1 MIELH
6 IVLRVPV
13 NKSRALTDA
22 LLALAK
28 SARTQSGCVEVD
40 VYKTVGFPRYVC
52 YDEIWESEAS
62 LRKMIA
68 SSHFSRLAA
77 LMELS
82 SEPPACEF
90 RFISQTYGLDFA
102 ERVRANAY
110 DVN

>member
-6 IVLRVPV
+6 VVLRVPG
-13 NKSRALTDA
+13 NKNRALIEA
-22 LLALAK
+22 LQALAK
-28 SARTQSGCVEVD
+28 SARKVPECVAVD
-40 VYKTVGFPRYVC
+40 VYQTVGFPRYVC

-62 LRKMIA
+62 LRKMIV
-68 SSHFSRLAA
+68 SLHFSRLAA

-102 ERVRANAY
+102 ERVRANAS
-110 DVN
+110 DLG